1 MAVAAKVSSNS
12 QSPKRSQG
20 LFPMYVYI
28 GSLIGHPSRDLF
40 SLSPVCKS
48 GTSSF
53 QECFLHDRPGH
64 FLNKNYRISVMASQM
79 VLWPSISSLSI
90 LIHIQP
96 PDWLSTLFCFMTSLS
111 QNLPWLFLF
120 TGLQHLA
127 FDVFPYLASTTFSI
141 LTLCDLPLNPF
152 LCFDWVCPSL
162 FLLLVSIYS
171 LFCTWKTSRVSQSP
185 SSRQDSGTQKP

>member
-1 MAVAAKVSSNS
+1 MSLFKRSSLPSPWVMCQSFSSCKDMAVAAKVSSNS

-40 SLSPVCKS
+40 SLSPVRKS

-96 PDWLSTLFCFMTSLS
+96 PDWLFYTILLYDFFIPKPPMTFPFHRTPASCFWCLSLPG
-111 QNLPWLFLF
+111 LYHLLHTYLVWL
-120 TGLQHLA
+120 
-127 FDVFPYLASTTFSI
+127 TT
-141 LTLCDLPLNPF
+141 
-152 LCFDWVCPSL
+152 
-162 FLLLVSIYS
+162 
-171 LFCTWKTSRVSQSP
+171 
-185 SSRQDSGTQKP
+185 